1 MSQSPISNLQ
11 SPIFL
16 LGFMASGK
24 STIGRVLATRLQVPF
39 IDLDDLIVHRAG
51 KTIGEVIQQK
61 GEPYF
66 RQLETECL
74 QQAIAEQAGVI
85 ALGGGAFTQE
95 ANRALV
101 AQVGVSVWLDAP
113 FALCWQRIQN
123 DAVVRPLAPTEA
135 EAHARYQQRIAL
147 YEQAQMRVEIQA
159 EEAAETIVTKL
170 LQQFSAPA
178 SMPK

>member
-1 MSQSPISNLQ
+1 MDALPISPLP

-24 STIGRVLATRLQVPF
+24 STIGRALAERLQVPF
-39 IDLDDLIVHRAG
+39 IDLDDLIVQRAG
-51 KTIGEVIQQK
+51 KTIGEVIQQE
-61 GEPYF
+61 GESYF

-101 AQVGVSVWLDAP
+101 AKAGVSVWLDAP
-113 FALCWQRIQN
+113 FALCWQRIQT

-135 EAHARYQQRIAL
+135 EARARYQQRIAL
-147 YEQAQMRVEIQA
+147 YEQAQMHVVIRA
-159 EEAAETIVTKL
+159 EEEAEAIVTKL
-170 LQQFSAPA
+170 LHKFSE
-178 SMPK
+178 

>member
-1 MSQSPISNLQ
+1 MDALPISHLPF
-11 SPIFL
+11 PIFL

-24 STIGRVLATRLQVPF
+24 STIGRALAHRLQVPF
-39 IDLDDLIVHRAG
+39 IDLDDLIVQRAG
-51 KTIGEVIQQK
+51 KTIGEVIQQE

-101 AQVGVSVWLDAP
+101 VKAGVSVWLDAP
-113 FALCWQRIQN
+113 FALCWQRIQT

-147 YEQAQMRVEIQA
+147 YEQAQMHVVIRA
-159 EEAAETIVTKL
+159 EEEAEAIVTKL
-170 LQQFSAPA
+170 LHKFSE
-178 SMPK
+178 